1 MPEQINPASVTP
13 FEGPYQEVL
22 SLLERARDYA
32 KHGVKRPMA
41 PPANSAKQPISV
53 EGLRVN
59 CEALRVTTR
68 LSQCLAWLMIQKAIQ
83 HGELPP
89 EAARRPENRLD
100 GEAVCRNEEGEAD
113 PCVPEGLRDLLKR
126 SRRIY
131 ARVKRLDDGLDTARM
146 VRVSQ

>member
-1 MPEQINPASVTP
+1 MPEQINHASVTP

-22 SLLERARDYA
+22 NLLERARAYA
-32 KHGVKRPMA
+32 QYSTKRTKPW
-41 PPANSAKQPISV
+41 PVNGTGQPIST

-68 LSQCLAWLMIQKAIQ
+68 LSQCLAWLMVQKAIQ

-100 GEAVCRNEEGEAD
+100 GAAVCQNEEGEAD
-113 PCVPEGLRDLLKR
+113 PCVPDGLRDLLKR

-146 VRVSQ
+146 ARASH